1 MFWQSVINK
10 KTSQELPSVGG
21 QNRQPGPAFGLGSV
35 PWHPRDPGEA
45 IPLLGSSPLHLSSV
59 GTGSC
64 SASRGDSPVRW
75 CAFGG
80 LHGSRSARS
89 QRAGRTR
96 AWAGVGGRGVLS
108 ASPHAMHPTAQ
119 RETRKLPA
127 HRGGKQGSA
136 ATDLS
141 QGNGYFLCFI
151 CNYTSFRVEI

>member
-1 MFWQSVINK
+1 MLRSSLEGLRMFWQSVINK

-45 IPLLGSSPLHLSSV
+45 IPLLGSSPLHLSNV

-89 QRAGRTR
+89 QRAGCTR
-96 AWAGVGGRGVLS
+96 AWAGGGEGGAQCITSRNAPDGPAGDTKTPSPQRRKTRLS
-108 ASPHAMHPTAQ
+108 S
-119 RETRKLPA
+119 
-127 HRGGKQGSA
+127 HRPVPGQW
-136 ATDLS
+136 L
-141 QGNGYFLCFI
+141 FLMF
-151 CNYTSFRVEI
+151 YL